1 MISAKAKVCGIMA
14 YPVEHSLSP
23 LMHNFYAEQMG
34 IDFAYVPFKVQKE
47 QVETAIKGAY
57 ALNLTGMNVT
67 VPHKQT
73 VIPYLKE
80 LDSAA
85 KSIGAVNTLVR
96 TEGGYKG
103 YNTDAAGFLRA
114 IKGAGI
120 HISGQDCLLIGA
132 GGAAKAVAYILGEQ
146 EAASV
151 VVLNRNEQ
159 RAWNL
164 AQEMNQLFQ
173 RNFMTALGL
182 HDYGR
187 LEKKSWLAI
196 QTTTVGMH
204 PDIEASPVQDK
215 AFYKKISVAMDVIY
229 TPAKTQFMTL
239 VEEAGGRA
247 IGGLDMLI
255 YQGIEA
261 FELWNPGQKV
271 SEEIVAKAR
280 QMMEEILE
288 RQAKK

>member
-1 MISAKAKVCGIMA
+1 MV
-14 YPVEHSLSP
+14 
-23 LMHNFYAEQMG
+23 
-34 IDFAYVPFKVQKE
+34 
-47 QVETAIKGAY
+47 
-57 ALNLTGMNVT
+57 
-67 VPHKQT
+67 
-73 VIPYLKE
+73 
-80 LDSAA
+80 
-85 KSIGAVNTLVR
+85 
-96 TEGGYKG
+96 
-103 YNTDAAGFLRA
+103 
-114 IKGAGI
+114 
-120 HISGQDCLLIGA
+120 
-132 GGAAKAVAYILGEQ
+132 
-146 EAASV
+146 
-151 VVLNRNEQ
+151 
-159 RAWNL
+159 
-164 AQEMNQLFQ
+164 
-173 RNFMTALGL
+173 
-182 HDYGR
+182 
-187 LEKKSWLAI
+187 EKKSWLAI

-204 PDIEASPVQDK
+204 PDIAVSPVQDK